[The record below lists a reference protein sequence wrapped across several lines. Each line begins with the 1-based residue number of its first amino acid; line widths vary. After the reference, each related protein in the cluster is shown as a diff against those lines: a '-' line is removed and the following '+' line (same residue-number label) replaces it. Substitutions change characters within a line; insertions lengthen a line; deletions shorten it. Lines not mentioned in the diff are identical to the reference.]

1 MHDCY
6 CRWSFLFYLKLS
18 LSDKGSKG
26 TETSMRVPPVAW
38 TIVPRFCA
46 RSTSLEGT
54 SLRLFNW
61 SPGEPRERRGS
72 AAQVCVCVRMSVSPS
87 PPVNQPAGG
96 ERSPSATRGGLFLP
110 SLFYRRATRCPPA
123 CFFIIILGR
132 GGGEEEKEKR
142 HGSLLGKPPAQPAP
156 PDCIRFQR
164 SLPKF

>member
-72 AAQVCVCVRMSVSPS
+72 AAQVCVCAYERESKSPGQPTRRWREVSFS
-87 PPVNQPAGG
+87 YQGGVIPA
-96 ERSPSATRGGLFLP
+96 L
-110 SLFYRRATRCPPA
+110 
-123 CFFIIILGR
+123 IIL
-132 GGGEEEKEKR
+132 
-142 HGSLLGKPPAQPAP
+142 
-156 PDCIRFQR
+156 
-164 SLPKF
+164 